1 MKFECD
7 KLNVFREISNI
18 GSGNAS
24 SSLAIMLNE
33 IVDIGIPK
41 SEMIKFSD
49 ITNNYTSPEELVV
62 GTILQLSG
70 DMEGFIMVIMKIDSA
85 LNLLSRLSGQ
95 EVVCDR
101 NDYNS
106 VCNELSPIGEI
117 CNILCGTY
125 LTAISDMTN
134 LDIKPSI
141 PYFSVDMVM
150 AIMNLPISLYGPIAD
165 SILSIETE
173 FFTTDLK
180 IDGKY
185 YFIPKVESCEK
196 LLVSLGIV
204 DSMSN

>member
-24 SSLAIMLNE
+24 NSLAMMLNE
-33 IVDIGIPK
+33 LVDIGIPK
-41 SEMIKFSD
+41 SDMIKFSD
-49 ITNNYTSPEELVV
+49 ITNSYSSPEELVV
-62 GTILQLSG
+62 GTVLQLSE

-85 LNLLSRLSGQ
+85 LNLLSKITGK
-95 EVVCDR
+95 EIKCDI

-106 VCNELSPIGEI
+106 VCEELNSIGEV

-125 LTAISDMTN
+125 LTAISDMTGLSIN
-134 LDIKPSI
+134 PSI

-150 AIMNLPISLYGPIAD
+150 AIMNLPISLYGPVAD
-165 SILSIETE
+165 SILCIETD
-173 FFTTDLK
+173 FFTTDHK

-185 YFIPKVESCEK
+185 YFIPKVESCKK
-196 LLVSLGIV
+196 LLSSLGFV
-204 DSMSN
+204 D

>member
-41 SEMIKFSD
+41 SDMIKFSD
-49 ITNNYTSPEELVV
+49 ITNSYKSPEELVV
-62 GTILQLSG
+62 GTVLQLSE
-70 DMEGFIMVIMKIDSA
+70 DMEGFIMVIMKVNSA
-85 LNLLSRLSGQ
+85 LNLLSKITGK
-95 EVVCDR
+95 EITCDI
-101 NDYNS
+101 NDYDS
-106 VCNELSPIGEI
+106 VCKELNSIGEI

-134 LDIKPSI
+134 LTINPSI

-150 AIMNLPISLYGPIAD
+150 AIMNLPMSLYGPVSD
-165 SILSIETE
+165 LILCIETD
-173 FFTTDLK
+173 FFTLDK
-180 IDGKY
+180 EIEGKY
-185 YFIPKVESCEK
+185 YFIPKVESCKK
-196 LLVSLGIV
+196 LLSSLGFN
-204 DSMSN
+204 D

>member
-24 SSLAIMLNE
+24 SSLALMLNE
-33 IVDIGIPK
+33 LVDIGLPK
-41 SEMIKFSD
+41 SDIVKFSD
-49 ITNNYTSPEELVV
+49 ITNSYSSPEELVV
-62 GTILQLSG
+62 GTVLQLSE

-85 LNLLSRLSGQ
+85 LNLLSKITGK
-95 EVVCDR
+95 EIICDR

-106 VCNELSPIGEI
+106 VCEELNSIGEV

-125 LTAISDMTN
+125 LTAISDMTGLSIN
-134 LDIKPSI
+134 PSI

-150 AIMNLPISLYGPIAD
+150 AIMNLPISLYGPVSD
-165 SILSIETE
+165 TILCIETD
-173 FFTTDLK
+173 FFTTDHS
-180 IDGKY
+180 IEGKY

-196 LLVSLGIV
+196 LLSSLGFT
-204 DSMSN
+204 D